1 MQVNIPWIAPMVK
14 SKKQT
19 KQKRSS
25 IDCSSF
31 CLPFSEIYNI
41 MKKYQFF
48 LSKNLP
54 FSDIRVKR

>member
-41 MKKYQFF
+41 MKKISIF
-48 LSKNLP
+48 P
-54 FSDIRVKR
+54 E